1 MECKF
6 DGCGKPARGAGYCT
20 GHYQQYNKGGIESLK
35 PLRERLKIDR
45 TAKCGV
51 DGCSN
56 LVEKKH
62 LCGMHYQR
70 RKKHG
75 DPLIVGKAPSRL
87 QPTMDKLL
95 RRLTPGKPE
104 DCWEWQ
110 GSTNA
115 KGYGF
120 ITATEINEQL
130 AHRVAYR
137 LWVGDIPE
145 GLCVLHKCD
154 NRKCCNPSHFFLG
167 DNADNTRDMVNKR
180 RQRHKLSE
188 DDVREIRDRNNSLKF
203 LCEKFSITNSM
214 ISLVRRKKVYTYV
227 I

>member
-1 MECKF
+1 MQCQFE
-6 DGCGKPARGAGYCT
+6 GCDKKSRGAGYCT

-45 TAKCGV
+45 TAKCSI
-51 DGCSN
+51 DGCNN

-75 DPLIVGKAPSRL
+75 DPLVVKKAPSRL
-87 QPTMDKLL
+87 QPTIDKLL
-95 RRLTPGKPE
+95 RRLTPVKPE

-110 GSTNA
+110 GRTNA
-115 KGYGF
+115 KGYGCLT
-120 ITATEINEQL
+120 INEMNEQL

-145 GLCVLHKCD
+145 GLGVLHKCD
-154 NRKCCNPSHFFLG
+154 NRKCCNPNHFFLG
-167 DNADNTRDMVNKR
+167 TNTDNTRDMVNKR
-180 RQRHKLSE
+180 RQRHKLNE
-188 DDVREIRDRNNSLKF
+188 EDVREIRDRSNSIKY
-203 LCEKFSITNSM
+203 LCEKFA
-214 ISLVRRKKVYTYV
+214 ISPQMVTHVRARKSYAYV